1 MKGMIFRSPC
11 MFKTCGWGR
20 QPGSPPPT
28 LSTHLSSAAEEGCLR
43 KLKKSRDFVDTLV
56 IIYRWQ
62 TLTESVG
69 VHNCRI
75 LQLKFWWSLG
85 KAYIAGAQATL
96 TATELEIVFWS
107 KPERP
112 RTWWT
117 SRSRRPRQ
125 TWTLIGKA
133 NSPLPL
139 QRDLDFSLLFFSG
152 MITSVSLAWEITTS
166 NSTTLLIRF
175 NLTWSTAAA
184 ENICF

>member
-1 MKGMIFRSPC
+1 MIFHSQC
-11 MFKTCGWGR
+11 TFKTCGWGR

-28 LSTHLSSAAEEGCLR
+28 LSTHLSSATEEGCLR
-43 KLKKSRDFVDTLV
+43 KLKKVEDEWDFVDTLD

-62 TLTESVG
+62 TLTESVS
-69 VHNCRI
+69 VHNCRM
-75 LQLKFWWSLG
+75 LQLKFWWNFG

-117 SRSRRPRQ
+117 SRSRRLRQ

-139 QRDLDFSLLFFSG
+139 QQDLDQLCKFFTFVLLRYDHFCFLG
-152 MITSVSLAWEITTS
+152 MGDHYLQFDYTPDQV
-166 NSTTLLIRF
+166 
-175 NLTWSTAAA
+175 
-184 ENICF
+184 